1 MDTGR
6 AGREGREERADE
18 QSGQGG
24 GPPRSSSHNS
34 HRSRAWMEAHVQD
47 RQTDRQTCTLRPPG
61 GPSQPV
67 LWGIETVHL
76 STLGG
81 SPPSLGAHDLP
92 GPRLVGSVWGQLG
105 EHHLHGLE
113 LLVLG
118 WDGAHLV
125 GHLVTLHGDVVPLDA
140 GGRKGASANGRPHS
154 LAPLQPGLRMA

>member
-1 MDTGR
+1 MDTGQVGRGER
-6 AGREGREERADE
+6 ACANVAGRGGRRERTSREGRAVASPSVQLTQQSQVTGLDGSTRA
-18 QSGQGG
+18 
-24 GPPRSSSHNS
+24 
-34 HRSRAWMEAHVQD
+34 

-61 GPSQPV
+61 GPGQPV
-67 LWGIETVHL
+67 PWGMEPAHL
-76 STLGG
+76 SILGG

-125 GHLVTLHGDVVPLDA
+125 GHLVTLHGDVVPLDV
-140 GGRKGASANGRPHS
+140 RHVHEDV
-154 LAPLQPGLRMA
+154 L